1 MVETESLGKAKNML
15 LVDAAQNQYKV
26 DFASILTI

>member
-1 MVETESLGKAKNML
+1 MMVIESLPKAKNML
-15 LVDAAQNQYKV
+15 LVHAAQNQYKV